1 MFEIKAVT
9 NLSVFLVKQSDGNIW
24 NTIKW
29 LIFVIQSN
37 SINEMLIKY
46 VFNFILGKTYAV
58 I

>member
-37 SINEMLIKY
+37 SINDMLMNY
-46 VFNFILGKTYAV
+46 VLNFLLVKTYAV